1 MAFWNVID
9 KFWYKYYVPFH
20 VNSVILIIIN
30 QFFERYYQSAY
41 INFTHMSTKI
51 GVSFSTSPHSLDAGR
66 EMAETAMHSA
76 GTERADLA
84 LVFASSEHDSES
96 LLKGVKSVIGNEC
109 IIAGGTSTGVITN
122 DYLGYE
128 GFHAG
133 IMIVSD
139 VGIDFRTEVVEN
151 IYNDE
156 YRAGKEM
163 GRKLTFLKDYDVP
176 ALLLFYDSTR
186 NPPDPLNMF
195 YQATPM
201 LSGIDEELGGLPS
214 MAGVGLVSGIMNMK
228 KTELWDNRKIYRD
241 SLMSLVL
248 NGNIRLDTAIMHGC
262 KPASDYHRITRASGN
277 LILEVDNRPAIEV
290 ATEYLGDPALTNWK
304 KAMFFITLGVNKGDK
319 YGPFMEENYVNR
331 LVMAVDEET
340 GAISLMEGDLKEGD
354 LFQFMR
360 RSIQTDMIA
369 KSAGQLLDSLK
380 EREPLF
386 AFYISCLGR
395 VKRYF
400 GTEREESEEIQETI
414 GSRMPL
420 LGIYSGVEIARVKG
434 KVMPLDWTGVLC
446 IFSRK

>member
-1 MAFWNVID
+1 
-9 KFWYKYYVPFH
+9 
-20 VNSVILIIIN
+20 
-30 QFFERYYQSAY
+30 
-41 INFTHMSTKI
+41 MSTKI
-51 GVSFSTSPHSLDAGR
+51 GVSFSTSPHSYDAGR
-66 EMAETAMHSA
+66 EMAETAMRKA
-76 GTERADLA
+76 GTGKADLA
-84 LVFASSEHDSES
+84 LVFASAEHDPES
-96 LLKGVKSVIGNEC
+96 LLKGVKSAIGDEC
-109 IIAGGTSTGVITN
+109 IIAGGTSVGVITN

-133 IMIVSD
+133 IMVVSEA
-139 VGIDFRTEVVEN
+139 GIDFRTEVVEN
-151 IYNDE
+151 ILSDE

-163 GRKLTFLKDYDVP
+163 GRKLSFLKDHNDP

-195 YQATPM
+195 YQATPI
-201 LSGIDEELGGLPS
+201 LSGINEELGGLPS
-214 MAGVGLVSGIMNMK
+214 MAGVGLASGIMNMK
-228 KTELWDNRKIYRD
+228 KTELWDNRNIYRD
-241 SLMSLVL
+241 TLMSLVF

-262 KPASDYHRITRASGN
+262 KPASDYHLITRASGN

-304 KAMFFITLGVNKGDK
+304 KAMFFITLGVNRGDK
-319 YGPFMEENYVNR
+319 YGSFQEENYVNR

-340 GAISLMEGDLKEGD
+340 GAISIMEGDLKEGD
-354 LFQFMR
+354 MFQFMR
-360 RSIQTDMIA
+360 RSIQTDMIS

-395 VKRYF
+395 IKRYF

-446 IFSRK
+446 IFSRAKV